1 MQSRD
6 CVEQIYPLVGDDGC
20 VWEQRAHM
28 DIVGVEIKECFRE
41 LYLEIVHYHLFP
53 NDFLTLSM

>member
-1 MQSRD
+1 MQSQD

-28 DIVGVEIKECFRE
+28 DIVGVKIEECFHE
-41 LYLEIVHYHLFP
+41 LP
-53 NDFLTLSM
+53 